1 MNDKFKNVPK
11 DKDTKTISQKEIKL
25 GDLDVL
31 FELWF
36 WDGIASNSIIFDNND
51 IQNLSDEELK
61 ALVKPHVRLEPASE
75 IIVKR
80 LESGF
85 TFVNFNFTV
94 I

>member
-1 MNDKFKNVPK
+1 MSDKFNNVPK
-11 DKDTKTISQKEIKL
+11 DEGTKTMSQKEMKL
-25 GDLDVL
+25 GNLDVL

-36 WDGIASNSIIFDNND
+36 MDGIAANSIIFDNKD
-51 IQNLSDEELK
+51 IEELGDEELK
-61 ALVKPHVRLEPASE
+61 TLVKPHVRVDPVSE